1 MNNIEKL
8 VFSAVENLPD
18 SETLYSKDMRLV
30 GQNTTEILCPNI
42 LSVVVYLFPR
52 LVDAYQYNAPAVYGF
67 VQLYEIEL
75 VSATEHFPE
84 PVS

>member
-42 LSVVVYLFPR
+42 LSVVVYLFPL
-52 LVDAYQYNAPAVYGF
+52 LVDAYQYNAPAVYGLRAAIRDRAGF
-67 VQLYEIEL
+67 CNR
-75 VSATEHFPE
+75 TFP
-84 PVS
+84 

>member
-8 VFSAVENLPD
+8 VFSAVENLPE

-42 LSVVVYLFPR
+42 LSVVVYLFPL